1 MLPSVSSNMDAKNLP
16 DMKEKEVTFQNQMH
30 MHAYKINK
38 EQHRLYAEG
47 EHIASQ
53 RQGLLHQKEPFNQRD
68 SMNQREPLN
77 QREPMILRET
87 MTQRES
93 MNQRDSLSQR
103 ESPNPRES
111 PGEMFSLAEGSRRF
125 HDALLREGRE
135 GRAELPLALGGPRW
149 RPAIQNMEH
158 TEINAAVTK
167 VLQGY
172 DWNFVPVASK

>member
-16 DMKEKEVTFQNQMH
+16 DLKEKDTVFQNQIH
-30 MHAYKINK
+30 NMHAFKIHK
-38 EQHRLYAEG
+38 EQTRLYGEG
-47 EHIASQ
+47 DHMASQ
-53 RQGLLHQKEPFNQRD
+53 RQASLHQKESFHL
-68 SMNQREPLN
+68 REQMN

-87 MTQRES
+87 VTQRES
-93 MNQRDSLSQR
+93 VSQR

-111 PGEMFSLAEGSRRF
+111 PGEMYSLVESSRRI
-125 HDALLREGRE
+125 HDALLRDGRE

-149 RPAIQNMEH
+149 RPAIPNMEH